1 MLSQY
6 VIKCYYII
14 NNILLRL
21 TNSGLPEGESM
32 KVGFDGSIKLEF
44 HGTKVTSNDGLPA
57 YRDLDKAFVLFY
69 SAEESQQSARTTD

>member
-1 MLSQY
+1 MY
-6 VIKCYYII
+6 EV
-14 NNILLRL
+14 NNMNHLK
-21 TNSGLPEGESM
+21 GEALNE
-32 KVGFDGSIKLEF
+32 GFDGSIKLEF